1 MASYRTSTAPID
13 LAVSGNRIAI
23 ADLMKSVSV
32 IEYSPTTNTLTELAR
47 HFQTAWSTAVAL
59 VDENTYLEADAE
71 GNLMV
76 LSQDVTS
83 EMKEDRRRLR
93 ITSEILLG
101 EMVNRIRPIVTSN
114 SGSPASGDSAALVTP
129 KAFLATVE
137 GSIYLFATIA
147 PAMQNLLMELQ
158 RAIAKYV
165 QSPGD
170 VPFMKYRAFRS
181 TVREE
186 EEPMRFVDGE
196 LVERFL
202 DVSDD
207 VQAQIVAEMRVG
219 GVQQG
224 QLDVEELKGMVER
237 LRRLR

>member
-1 MASYRTSTAPID
+1 MRKVASYRTSTAPID
-13 LAVSGNRIAI
+13 LAVSGTRIAI

-32 IEYSPTTNTLTELAR
+32 IEYNSATNTLTELAR
-47 HFQTAWSTAVAL
+47 HFQTAWATAVAL

-93 ITSEILLG
+93 ITSEMLLG
-101 EMVNRIRPIVTSN
+101 EMVNRIRPIITSDA
-114 SGSPASGDSAALVTP
+114 GSPTSDAALVTP
-129 KAFLATVE
+129 RAFLATVE

-147 PAMQNLLMELQ
+147 PTMQNLLMELQ

-165 QSPGD
+165 QSPGH

-202 DVSDD
+202 DVSES
-207 VQAQIVAEMRVG
+207 VQQDIVAEMKVG
-219 GVQQG
+219 GLEG
-224 QLDVEELKGMVER
+224 QLDVEELRGMVER

>member
-1 MASYRTSTAPID
+1 
-13 LAVSGNRIAI
+13 
-23 ADLMKSVSV
+23 MKSVSV
-32 IEYSPTTNTLTELAR
+32 IEYNSTTNTLIELAR
-47 HFQTAWSTAVAL
+47 HFQTAWATAVAL
-59 VDENTYLEADAE
+59 VDQNTYLEADAE

-93 ITSEILLG
+93 ITSEMLLG
-101 EMVNRIRPIVTSN
+101 EMVNRIRPIVNSN
-114 SGSPASGDSAALVTP
+114 APSSAGDATALVTP
-129 KAFLATVE
+129 RAFLATVE

-202 DVSDD
+202 DVSEG
-207 VQAQIVAEMRVG
+207 VQEDIVKEMQVG
-219 GVQQG
+219 GIG
-224 QLDVEELKGMVER
+224 GKLDVEELKGMVER

>member
-1 MASYRTSTAPID
+1 MRKVASYRTSTAPID
-13 LAVSGNRIAI
+13 LAVSGTRIAI

-32 IEYSPTTNTLTELAR
+32 IEYNSATNTLTELAR
-47 HFQTAWSTAVAL
+47 HFQTAWATAVAL

-93 ITSEILLG
+93 ITSEMLLG
-101 EMVNRIRPIVTSN
+101 EMVNRIRPIVN
-114 SGSPASGDSAALVTP
+114 SKPSSDGTALVTP
-129 KAFLATVE
+129 RAFLATVE

-147 PAMQNLLMELQ
+147 AAMQNLLMELQ

-202 DVSDD
+202 DMSES
-207 VQAQIVAEMRVG
+207 VQEDIVKEMQVG
-219 GVQQG
+219 GMEG
-224 QLDVEELKGMVER
+224 KLDVEELKGMVER